1 MTDANPPM
9 EVIGRILR
17 SARNIAVVGASSKP
31 HRPSNEIFRYLQDAG
46 YRVFPVNPNETRVH
60 GRVAYPTLES
70 IPEPID
76 LVDVFRR
83 SDQTPA
89 IATSAA
95 AIGAGALWLQQGVH
109 NEEAAQIA
117 QAAGLTVVMDRCI
130 AVAHSQLGL
139 GTRPA
144 ESAQRRSTGS

>member
-9 EVIGRILR
+9 EVIEQILR

-31 HRPSNEIFRYLQDAG
+31 HRPSNGILTYLQDAG
-46 YRVFPVNPNETRVH
+46 YRVFPVNPNEIRVH

-83 SDQTPA
+83 SEKTPT

-95 AIGAGALWLQQGVH
+95 AIGAGTLWLQQGVR
-109 NEEAAQIA
+109 NEQAAHIA
-117 QAAGLTVVMDRCI
+117 RAAGLTVVMDRCI

-139 GTRPA
+139 GTRPT
-144 ESAQRRSTGS
+144 ESPRRRSTGS